1 MLCNLAVGVPLCPR
15 TDEQLGPRAG
25 AAVLGIDAPL
35 LGRCRRQR
43 RQTRGGASE
52 DRLRRRVGRAE
63 AVEEPEVSEP
73 FAAEPARVLGH
84 QLLKGVCNAVVRV
97 KLPPDPGR
105 PRRARTTTKAR
116 ALRGLSRPH
125 TEGSAQELGAVELG
139 QRGMLAMLRNE
150 EDLGALGRAPRC
162 GVGEDQAPEH
172 RPDLLEVGAEAHR
185 GCLRREA
192 ADQHGPAP
200 QRLSR
205 TAWPCLIK
213 SMFKSSWTSPKDPRA
228 PKSGAHRDGDSGV
241 LERRPVF
248 ALGRSPGRLLRAK
261 LHQGTAGAR
270 LQFHQQ
276 YLATISEVLSQG
288 FLRRS
293 CAQTLHNH
301 RKASG
306 GRTPLW

>member
-43 RQTRGGASE
+43 RQARRGASE

-63 AVEEPEVSEP
+63 AVKEPEVSEP
-73 FAAEPARVLGH
+73 FAAEPALVLGH

-105 PRRARTTTKAR
+105 PRRARATTKAR
-116 ALRGLSRPH
+116 ALRGLSRPY
-125 TEGSAQELGAVELG
+125 TEASAQELGAVELG

-150 EDLGALGRAPRC
+150 EDLGALGRLPRC

-172 RPDLLEVGAEAHR
+172 GPDLLDVGAEAHR

-205 TAWPCLIK
+205 TAR
-213 SMFKSSWTSPKDPRA
+213 PRA